1 MGDRLQ
7 NKIAL
12 ITGASSGIGAA
23 AARRFAGE
31 GAGVVLT
38 ARRQGPLDAL
48 AAEIEAAGGICLPVP
63 GDVTSQADCDEVFR
77 RAMERFGRIDILV
90 NNAGDGDQHMTTAKC
105 TDEMWQR
112 MIELNQTAVLRFCR
126 AVLPIMEAQGSGVI
140 VNLSA
145 IAGVYGNAG
154 VSYSAAKAAVI
165 AMTKNIALQYA
176 GRGIRCNA
184 LCPGPTLVPRMDGRE
199 DALYDHDFLA
209 TTERHMDMT
218 IPFARAE
225 DQANILLFLASDES
239 RAITGQAIVSDGG
252 MCL

>member
-1 MGDRLQ
+1 MERL
-7 NKIAL
+7 KDKVAV
-12 ITGASSGIGAA
+12 ITGASSGIGAET
-23 AARRFAGE
+23 ARLFARE
-31 GAGVVLT
+31 GASVVLV
-38 ARRQGPLDAL
+38 ARRQEALDRT
-48 AAEIEAAGGICLPVP
+48 AAEIEAAGGVCLPVA
-63 GDVTSQADCDEVFR
+63 GDVTKQDDCENVFR
-77 RAMERFGRIDILV
+77 TTVERFGRVDILV

-105 TDEMWQR
+105 TDEMWYR
-112 MIELNQTAVLRFCR
+112 MIELNQTSVLRFCR
-126 AVLPIMEAQGSGVI
+126 EALKYMERQGAGAI

-165 AMTKNIALQYA
+165 AMTKNIAVQYA
-176 GRGIRCNA
+176 GKGIRCNA

-199 DALYDHDFLA
+199 DALYDKDFLA

-218 IPFARAE
+218 IPFARVE
-225 DQANILLFLASDES
+225 DQASILLFLASDES